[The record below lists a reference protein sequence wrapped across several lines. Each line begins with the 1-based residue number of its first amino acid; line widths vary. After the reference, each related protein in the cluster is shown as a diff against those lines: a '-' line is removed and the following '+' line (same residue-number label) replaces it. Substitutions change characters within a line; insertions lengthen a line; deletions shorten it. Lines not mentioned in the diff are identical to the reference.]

1 MITKKKL
8 HWIKNGTEYSVH
20 VMTSRLAHRPGI
32 PPVCQLA
39 VQVDEQTLYTGN
51 TAVGSSNN
59 MLFFSKGGY
68 QRYVKDIVPTIV
80 IASNI
85 DYAPQ
90 PYNDP
95 YKISNLS
102 MTMNVS
108 INNQIELQYRAN
120 YLGTW
125 HTLMTLPADA
135 TYASLDYTIRRDS
148 LRWRIK
154 IGSWTNEFKQYTGYD
169 TTTREIPEAQWGV

>member
-8 HWIKNGTEYSVH
+8 HWIKNGQEYSAH
-20 VMTSRLAHRPGI
+20 LMTNRLPHRPVT

-39 VQVDEQTLYTGN
+39 VQVDGQTLYTAD
-51 TAVGSSNN
+51 TSVSHIDN
-59 MLFFSKGGY
+59 MLSFKNGNY
-68 QRYVKDIVPTIV
+68 TRYVKDIVPTIV

-85 DYAPQ
+85 AYDPQ

-108 INNQIELQYRAN
+108 INNQIELQYKAN

-135 TYASLDYTIRRDS
+135 TYASLDSTIRRDS

-154 IGSWTNEFKQYTGYD
+154 IGSWTNEFNQYTGYD

>member
-8 HWIKNGTEYSVH
+8 HWKKNGTEYSAH
-20 VMTSRLAHRPGI
+20 LITNRLPHRPVI

-39 VQVDEQTLYTGN
+39 VQVGGQTLYTAD
-51 TAVGSSNN
+51 TSVSHIDN
-59 MLFFSKGGY
+59 MLSFKRGVY
-68 QRYVKDIVPTIV
+68 TRWVKDIVPTIV

-85 DYAPQ
+85 AYDPQ
-90 PYNDP
+90 PYKYP
-95 YKISNLS
+95 YQINSLS
-102 MTMNVS
+102 MSMNVS

-135 TYASLDYTIRRDS
+135 TYASLDSSIRIES

-154 IGSWTNEFKQYTGYD
+154 IGSWTNEFNQYAGND
-169 TTTREIPEAQWGV
+169 STTRQIPEAQWGV